1 MTDLKP
7 VPMVKD
13 DPFLVATDR
22 VIEQVYSVLL
32 AEQIF
37 GLKPGM
43 ASGLAS
49 FKGDLSSMSKLFVS
63 NPIPEDSVTF
73 LQLCEPLT

>member
-1 MTDLKP
+1 M
-7 VPMVKD
+7 KD
-13 DPFLVATDR
+13 DPFLVATER

-37 GLKPGM
+37 GLKPGI

-49 FKGDLSSMSKLFVS
+49 FNGDLSSTSKLFVS
-63 NPIPEDSVTF
+63 NPIPGDAVTF
-73 LQLCEPLT
+73 SQLCEPLT